1 MRSAR
6 LHINYYFSLLIA
18 LMLCGCSYNAIFKTV
33 LDPVPVRTGNVITI
47 TKAEPKNVS
56 ASTLEIY
63 WFGTSS
69 YELRMGNI
77 SVLTDPFVTYKDP
90 HKVISISRVP
100 NKMTSDYREV
110 LNRYGSIDPPAAI
123 FIGHSHYDHMMDTVA
138 ALELP
143 NWENTPVYG
152 SPTTKHILA
161 GYKKKKP
168 KVPSDLCGRGSVIT
182 PKDKWSDNWCPSDTN
197 GGWKEIRSNLLT
209 YQSFK
214 ATHASHLFGIT
225 FWDGKHTEDLKEPP
239 RITKDFLTGE
249 TYIHFFKFEE
259 PAGVDGA
266 IFTVGLVGAA
276 TEVDGTLYGKLKN
289 IADDIQNNI
298 KKKNKKLDVLIL
310 CVPGWENIDGHEY
323 PKNLIDILR
332 PRIIL
337 LTHYDN
343 FFNEDRE
350 KDPTRLVPTANFNE
364 FLNKLQKDIDGISGY
379 DEFESILI
387 PGVGTTLY
395 LNKPPSRVINVSR
408 LSR

>member
-6 LHINYYFSLLIA
+6 FLTNCLPCFLIA
-18 LMLCGCSYNAIFKTV
+18 LLISGCYSA
-33 LDPVPVRTGNVITI
+33 LDPIPVRKGNLITI
-47 TKAEPKNVS
+47 QKSEPLSNPNEP
-56 ASTLEIY
+56 TLTIH

-69 YELRMGNI
+69 YELRLGNI
-77 SVLTDPFVTYKDP
+77 SVLTDPFVTYKSP
-90 HKVISISRVP
+90 HHVISVNSFINYMRSNPLLVRD
-100 NKMTSDYREV
+100 K
-110 LNRYGSIDPPAAI
+110 YGQINPPPTAI

-168 KVPSDLCGRGSVIT
+168 KVPSDLCGIGSVIT

-214 ATHASHLFGIT
+214 ATHASHLFDIT
-225 FWDGKHTEDLKEPP
+225 FWDGKHTKDLKEPP

-259 PAGVDGA
+259 PGGVDGA
-266 IFTVGLVGAA
+266 IFTVVLVGAA

-343 FFNEDRE
+343 FFNEKRE
-350 KDPTRLVPTANFNE
+350 DDPERLVPTANFNE

-395 LNKPPSRVINVSR
+395 LNKPPSGVINVSR

>member
-6 LHINYYFSLLIA
+6 FLTNCLPCFLIA
-18 LMLCGCSYNAIFKTV
+18 LLISGCYSA
-33 LDPVPVRTGNVITI
+33 LDPIPVRKGNLITI
-47 TKAEPKNVS
+47 QKSEPLSNPNEP
-56 ASTLEIY
+56 TLTIH

-69 YELRMGNI
+69 YELRLDNI

-90 HKVISISRVP
+90 DKVISISRVP

-110 LNRYGSIDPPAAI
+110 LNRYGNIDPPTAI

-138 ALELP
+138 ALKLP
-143 NWENTPVYG
+143 NWRDIPVYG
-152 SPTTKHILA
+152 SPTSKHILA
-161 GYKKKKP
+161 GYDKDEPRVPNGLCQESKGIP
-168 KVPSDLCGRGSVIT
+168 KV
-182 PKDKWSDNWCPSDTN
+182 DKWSENWCHSNTQ
-197 GGWKEIRSNLLT
+197 GKWKKIQGDSQT

-214 ATHASHLFGIT
+214 ATHAPHLFGIT
-225 FWDGKHTEDLKEPP
+225 FWDGEHTEDLKEPP

-259 PAGVDGA
+259 PGGVDGA

-310 CVPGWENIDGHEY
+310 CVPGWDNIDGHEY

-343 FFNEDRE
+343 FFDANRNV
-350 KDPTRLVPTANFNE
+350 DPVRLVPSAKFNE
-364 FLNKLQKDIDGISGY
+364 FLNKLQKDIDGIPGY

-395 LNKPPSRVINVSR
+395 LNKPPSGVINVSR

>member
-6 LHINYYFSLLIA
+6 FLINCLPCFLITLLISG
-18 LMLCGCSYNAIFKTV
+18 CGYKAIFKTA

-47 TKAEPKNVS
+47 RKVPPTNPT
-56 ASTLEIY
+56 ASTLVIN

-69 YELRMGNI
+69 YELRLGNI

-161 GYKKKKP
+161 GYKKKKT

-209 YQSFK
+209 YQSFE
-214 ATHASHLFGIT
+214 ARHAYHFAGIT
-225 FWDGKHTEDLKEPP
+225 LWDDKLDSDLKEPP
-239 RITKDFLTGE
+239 RITNDFQLGM
-249 TYIHFFKFEE
+249 TYIHFFKFEA
-259 PAGVDGA
+259 PVGTGSTTYTIGV
-266 IFTVGLVGAA
+266 VGAA
-276 TEVDGTLYGKLKN
+276 TEVKDKDDVKYKLGEKLE
-289 IADDIQNNI
+289 IFAPNN
-298 KKKNKKLDVLIL
+298 KLDVLIL
-310 CVPGWENIDGHEY
+310 CVPGWDHIKDKKY
-323 PKNLIDILR
+323 PGNLLKILK
-332 PRIIL
+332 PRVIV

-343 FFNEDRE
+343 FFNEKRE
-350 KDPTRLVPTANFNE
+350 KDPTRLVPSAKFNE

-395 LNKPPSRVINVSR
+395 LNKPPSGVINVSR